1 VTDFAHKLTLS
12 GTRSFVGRVLHGVL
26 FWKYVALF
34 VAVMSTALI
43 SNSLIEIWFT
53 YQAHRT
59 ALVRLQR
66 EQADSAAAKISQ
78 FIREIE
84 SNLGWTT
91 HLSWAIP
98 AMEQRELDG
107 IRLLRQVPAITELS
121 LLDDQG
127 REQLRIS
134 RQAMDRV
141 GGNVDFSA
149 EDKFKTAVANKVY
162 YGPVNF
168 RGGSEPFM
176 TLSVAGA
183 RREAGVSVAEVNLT
197 HIWDVVSQIRV
208 GRSGRA
214 YVVGGQ
220 GRLIAHPDISLV
232 LRNTD
237 LSGLAQ
243 VRTAQQATGPP
254 GAEQALIALDERGER
269 VLTAYAKVTPL
280 DWLVFVE
287 IPESEADEP
296 LYAAITR
303 SAIILLAGLALAL
316 LAALLLARMMVVPIR
331 TLTAGA
337 ARIGAGTLDHR
348 IAIKTGDE
356 LEALG
361 EQFNHMATQLQGS
374 YATLERKVE
383 ERTHQ
388 LQVANLAKSRFLAAA
403 SHDLRQPLHALN
415 LFVAQ
420 LRNET
425 DQAER
430 DRVAVRIDLAIGN
443 MNELFN
449 ALLDISKLDAGAL
462 NVSLSDF
469 PVSNIL
475 RPIEATFA
483 ATAREKGLVLRVVP
497 SSAWIRSDAIL
508 LERVLLNLVS
518 NAIRYTSKGG
528 IVLGCRHVGGRLRI
542 DVCDSGV
549 GIPKDQQRSIFG
561 EFYQIAALDQGQR
574 DGLGLGLAIVERL
587 CVLLKHPIGVDS
599 APGQGSR
606 FHVTVPMVAKRP
618 GLEPAAAVAATADPL
633 RGKLIVVVDDDA
645 LVLDGTGG
653 LLKSWG
659 CRVVTAASD
668 REALTKLEGNRP
680 DLIISDFH
688 LHDGQTGIDVI
699 TALRG
704 TLQAPI
710 AAFLI
715 SGDILP
721 DRLREAQ
728 MKGLHLLHKPIPPMT
743 LRTMMF
749 RLLRADAASRSM
761 PQPNAAEDSRN

>member
-1 VTDFAHKLTLS
+1 MVTDFAHKPRFS
-12 GTRSFVGRVLHGVL
+12 GTRSFIGRVLPGML
-26 FWKYVALF
+26 FRKYVALF
-34 VAVMSTALI
+34 AVVMSTALI
-43 SNSLIEIWFT
+43 SESLIEIWFT
-53 YQAHRT
+53 YQEHRA

-66 EQADSAAAKISQ
+66 EQADAAAAKISQ

-91 HLSWAIP
+91 HLSWTIT

-127 REQLRIS
+127 REQLRMS

-141 GGNVDFSA
+141 GGNVDFSS
-149 EDKFKTAVANKVY
+149 DDIFKTATVNKVY
-162 YGPVNF
+162 YGPVIF
-168 RGGSEPFM
+168 RHGSEPFM
-176 TLSVAGA
+176 TLSVAGS

-197 HIWDVVSQIRV
+197 HIWDVINHIHV

-214 YVVGGQ
+214 YVVDGQ

-243 VRTAQQATGPP
+243 IRAARLANSSP
-254 GAEQALIALDERGER
+254 GALQAIVARDERGER
-269 VLTAYAKVTPL
+269 VLTAYAKATPL

-296 LYAAITR
+296 LYAAIKR
-303 SAIILLAGLALAL
+303 SAIVLFAGLALAL

-361 EQFNHMATQLQGS
+361 EQFNQMATQLQGS

-383 ERTHQ
+383 ERTHE
-388 LQVANLAKSRFLAAA
+388 LQVANEAKSRFLAAA

-420 LRNET
+420 LRNAT
-425 DQAER
+425 SQGER
-430 DRVAVRIDLAIGN
+430 DRIAGRIDLAAGN

-462 NVSLSDF
+462 NASISDF
-469 PVSNIL
+469 PVSTL
-475 RPIEATFA
+475 LGHIEATFA
-483 ATAREKGLVLRVVP
+483 AAAREKGLLLRIVP

-518 NAIRYTSKGG
+518 NAIRYTPKGR
-528 IVLGCRHVGGRLRI
+528 IVLGCRRVGDLLRI
-542 DVCDSGV
+542 EVCDSGA
-549 GIPKDQQRSIFG
+549 GIPKDQQQNIFR
-561 EFYQIAALDQGQR
+561 EFYQVGTPDQRQR

-587 CVLLKHPIGVDS
+587 CALLKHPVGVES
-599 APGQGSR
+599 TPGHGSR
-606 FHVTVPMVAKRP
+606 FGVTVPRVAKRAN
-618 GLEPAAAVAATADPL
+618 LEPTSAEAATTDPL
-633 RGKLIVVVDDDA
+633 RGKLIVVLDDAA
-645 LVLDGTGG
+645 LVLEGTSG

-659 CRVVTAASD
+659 CRVVTAESD
-668 REALTKLEGNRP
+668 REALTKLSGNRP

-688 LHDGQTGIDVI
+688 LHEGQTGIEVI
-699 TALRG
+699 TTLRCAFPG
-704 TLQAPI
+704 PI
-710 AAFLI
+710 PAFLI

-721 DRLREAQ
+721 DRLREA
-728 MKGLHLLHKPIPPMT
+728 MMNGLHLLHKPIPPMT
-743 LRTMMF
+743 LRAMIS
-749 RLLRADAASRSM
+749 RLLKATAKS
-761 PQPNAAEDSRN
+761 E